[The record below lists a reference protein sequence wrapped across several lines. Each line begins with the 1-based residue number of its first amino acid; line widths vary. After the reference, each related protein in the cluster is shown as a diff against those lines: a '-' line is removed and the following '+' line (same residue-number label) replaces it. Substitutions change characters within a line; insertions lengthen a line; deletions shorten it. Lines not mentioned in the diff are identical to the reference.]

1 MERNDA
7 NSLPRAAL
15 CHEQLPRSQPAKHLR
30 AKPHRRTTAVTRWN
44 YFKII
49 IIIIIIIVT
58 YMYMCVR

>member
-7 NSLPRAAL
+7 TTAAAPAL
-15 CHEQLPRSQPAKHLR
+15 CHEQLPRSQPAKLLR

-49 IIIIIIIVT
+49 IMIVT
-58 YMYMCVR
+58 YMYMCAR